1 LQGVSL
7 DGRRVSE
14 HLVFYHFPSIDLLYY
29 ADLAQPELRDLYE
42 LVGTLNMWVP
52 ISTPINQSMVY
63 NLECFVL
70 VSTFISPSHDRY
82 RRRKRHGTRGG
93 VDAIYLAFDY
103 ICLRDF

>member
-7 DGRRVSE
+7 EGRRVSE

-70 VSTFISPSHDRY
+70 LYLFSSPHPMT
-82 RRRKRHGTRGG
+82 GTLGG
-93 VDAIYLAFDY
+93 GKGMGQGVEWTQFTWLLITYV
-103 ICLRDF
+103 